1 MLSLNLHTCPPPHSL
16 RTSSNSTSSGSHP
29 LFGLQ
34 LWCILSQHLVEP
46 GPIHPSR
53 IGWARKII
61 ADLLGRK
68 TVEDALGKTR
78 PGGRSQC
85 LQNPNQQLALRVE
98 DKITNPDSDR

>member
-1 MLSLNLHTCPPPHSL
+1 MLSLNLHTCPPSPYSL

-29 LFGLQ
+29 PFG

-53 IGWARKII
+53 MGWARKII

-85 LQNPNQQLALRVE
+85 LQSPNQQLALRVE